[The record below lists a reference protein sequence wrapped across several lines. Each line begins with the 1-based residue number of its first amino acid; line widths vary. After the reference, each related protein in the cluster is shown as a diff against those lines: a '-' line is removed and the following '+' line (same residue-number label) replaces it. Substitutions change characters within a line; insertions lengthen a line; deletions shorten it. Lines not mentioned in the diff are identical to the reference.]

1 MPDGRITAPQFA
13 GTRNSERRLFERYLS
28 QRITVT
34 FLGADHEPISWSAAG
49 FLTADTHP
57 HSQVASEAEGFLSIR
72 GRSGRYPM
80 RIELIRRDP
89 RTAEI
94 AFRFVDPSPAL
105 LAALASTAA

>member
-1 MPDGRITAPQFA
+1 MAPQFA
-13 GTRNSERRLFERYLS
+13 GTRNGERRLHQRYLS

-57 HSQVASEAEGFLSIR
+57 LSQVAYEAEGFLTVR

-89 RTAEI
+89 HTAEI
-94 AFRFVDPSPAL
+94 AFRFVDPSPSL